1 MIERYTPISRFLYE
15 DEYLF
20 HDLDQS
26 GSGFEFLF
34 LMAGIIIAAGMLT
47 AVVLG
52 YKRGVAAGC
61 PTLAGTTIATT
72 DDTECEIPAS
82 DVSGP
87 ECVWL

>member
-1 MIERYTPISRFLYE
+1 MKAMIERYTPISRFLYE

-34 LMAGIIIAAGMLT
+34 LMAGIIIAAGC
-47 AVVLG
+47 A
-52 YKRGVAAGC
+52 
-61 PTLAGTTIATT
+61 TLAGTTIATT